1 MHKYEFKLAF
11 LDRLDLRTSGHDF
24 VELNALGADGWHIV
38 HIKEDPKSER
48 SLAIFLEREVAP
60 VTA

>member
-11 LDRLDLRTSGHDF
+11 LDRLDLRTHGPDF
-24 VELNALGADGWHIV
+24 DELNALGAEGWHIV

-48 SLAIFLEREVAP
+48 SLAIFMERESV
-60 VTA
+60 